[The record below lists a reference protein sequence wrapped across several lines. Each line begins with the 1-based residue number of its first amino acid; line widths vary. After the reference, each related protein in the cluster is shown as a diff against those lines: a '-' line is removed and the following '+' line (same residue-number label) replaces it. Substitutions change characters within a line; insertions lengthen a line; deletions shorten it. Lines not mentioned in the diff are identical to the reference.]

1 MKRNLVLL
9 SFFVLSALSYSIISC
24 QHQIRCED
32 VNFQITTTH
41 TNTSLNQSDGTITAT
56 ATGGSGIE
64 FSLGNGAFQ
73 SSGNFSNLAAGTYV
87 VHGRNAVGCSGEDTV
102 VISSAADPCAGVN
115 ISIQAVATDASTGQS
130 NGTINATASGGG
142 TSYTYSLDGIN
153 FQALGAFINL
163 AAGAYTITAQN
174 PNGCFGTTQVV
185 VNTLNPCSGI
195 NITLSE
201 THTSPFTGQNNGSIT
216 VTPNPAGNYTYS
228 INGGAFQTSNTFTNL
243 GAGVYSI
250 VAKNLTGCTSNP
262 LSVTL
267 NAVDPCAG
275 LTITLT
281 ETHVNPTSGQSNG
294 SITVTTTPTG
304 TYTYSLNGGS
314 FQTSNTF
321 SNLAAGNYS
330 IVAKNQNGC
339 TSAPKAVVLG
349 SVDPCAGV
357 TITVTTTS
365 IAPTIGQSNGSI
377 TSTASPSGT
386 YTYSI
391 NGVNFQAS
399 NVFSGLTAGT
409 YTITAKNT
417 NGCLGSTQVTLVG
430 TNPCTGVT
438 INVTNTPSNP
448 TNGANGS
455 ITASATGGTSPY
467 TYSLNGGAYG
477 SASTFSALSSGAYT
491 ITAKDANG
499 CSSNATAVSLAC
511 PPVST
516 TGTPT
521 SSSANCA
528 NNSIVCAGANGVAP
542 YTYSINGTTFQT
554 STTFTP
560 LAGGV
565 FTITVKDAKGCS
577 ATRSVTINAPATV
590 HFATDVKPIIN
601 TTCGRANVS
610 CHNHSNSWTT
620 YADIVGTSSG
630 TNWNSNLL
638 TFIGRVRGTNTS
650 TLCVYATG
658 NHDMPPTNSSAW
670 TTFIQGVFTDW
681 VNQGY
686 PNN

>member
-1 MKRNLVLL
+1 MKKYLILIL
-9 SFFVLSALSYSIISC
+9 FFVLTFLSYSIISC

-32 VNFQITTTH
+32 LNFKITTTH
-41 TNTSLNQSDGTITAT
+41 SNSSFNQADGSITAT
-56 ATGGSGIE
+56 ASGGSGIE
-64 FSLGNGAFQ
+64 FSLDNGAYQ
-73 SSGNFSNLAAGTYV
+73 STGNFTNLAAGTYV
-87 VHGRNAVGCSGEDTV
+87 VSGRNSFGCTDEDTV
-102 VISSAADPCAGVN
+102 TITTGTDPCAGVN
-115 ISIQAVATDASTGQS
+115 IIIQAVTTNASAGQA
-130 NGTINATASGGG
+130 NGSIVATASGGG
-142 TSYTYSLDGIN
+142 TNYTYSIDGIN
-153 FQALGAFINL
+153 FQALGAFTGL
-163 AAGAYTITAQN
+163 PAGTYNITAQN

-195 NITLSE
+195 TITLSE
-201 THTSPFTGQNNGSIT
+201 THTSPFTGQSNGSIT
-216 VTPNPAGNYTYS
+216 VTPTPSGSYTYN
-228 INGGAFQTSNTFTNL
+228 INGGAFQSSNTFSNL
-243 GAGVYSI
+243 GAGVYAI

-262 LSVTL
+262 ISVTL
-267 NAVDPCAG
+267 NAIDPCAG
-275 LTITLT
+275 LTIILT
-281 ETHVNPTSGQSNG
+281 ETHVSPTSGQSNG
-294 SITVTTTPTG
+294 SITVTPTPAG

-314 FQTSNTF
+314 FQSSNTF
-321 SNLAAGNYS
+321 SNLAAGTYS
-330 IVAKNQNGC
+330 IIAKNQNGC

-357 TITVTTTS
+357 TISITTTS
-365 IAPTIGQSNGSI
+365 ISPTIGQSNGSI
-377 TSTASPSGT
+377 TATASPAST

-391 NGVNFQAS
+391 NGVNFQTS
-399 NVFSGLTAGT
+399 NVFNSLAAGT
-409 YTITAKNT
+409 YTVTAKNA
-417 NGCLGSTQVTLVG
+417 NGCLGSVQVTLVG

-438 INVTNTPSNP
+438 INVTNTPTNP

-455 ITASATGGTSPY
+455 ITASASGGVSPY

-477 SASTFSALSSGAYT
+477 SNATFSALSSGAYT

-511 PPVST
+511 PPVSV

-521 SSSANCA
+521 SSRANCP
-528 NNSIVCAGANGVAP
+528 NNSIVCVGANGVAP

-560 LAGGV
+560 LAGGTY
-565 FTITVKDAKGCS
+565 TITVKDSKGCS
-577 ATRSVTINAPATV
+577 ATRSVTINAAATV
-590 HFATDVKPIIN
+590 RFATDVKPIIN
-601 TTCGRANVS
+601 TTCGRANIS

-658 NHDMPPTNSSAW
+658 QHDMPPTNSTAW
-670 TTFIQGVFTDW
+670 TTFIQGVFTNW